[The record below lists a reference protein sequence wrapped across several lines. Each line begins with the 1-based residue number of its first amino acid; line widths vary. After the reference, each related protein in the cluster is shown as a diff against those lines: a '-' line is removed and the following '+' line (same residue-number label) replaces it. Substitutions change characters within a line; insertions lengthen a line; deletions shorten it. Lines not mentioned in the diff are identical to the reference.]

1 MNYKNA
7 QHLYNIIKDF
17 PFLPFLLTRLHL
29 RRQPR
34 FSFFYT
40 VPGLI
45 SEEQCAVLGI
55 KRDTEPDWYYG
66 WEHYVIDEDS
76 EAGQKLL
83 MPVFWKYQAPQ
94 SIYIYIYA
102 PFDKQH
108 EAYCE
113 FIYPALA
120 ICLFAGKP
128 LPIPESWI
136 QRGL

>member
-1 MNYKNA
+1 MNYKTA
-7 QHLYNIIKDF
+7 QNFYNKIRNF
-17 PFLPFLLTRLHL
+17 PFLPFLFVRLHT
-29 RRQPR
+29 REQPKY
-34 FSFFYT
+34 SFFYT

-55 KRDTEPDWYYG
+55 KRDPEPDWYYG

-76 EAGQKLL
+76 EAGQQLL
-83 MPVFWKYQAPQ
+83 SEPTFWHQQAYP
-94 SIYIYIYA
+94 SVHIYA

-113 FIYPALA
+113 IIYPALA
-120 ICLFAGKP
+120 VCLFAGKP